1 MKLKLKEEMRILE
14 GDGYYTDSKGNK
26 RSIFRDV
33 YPNAGA
39 NGYHDWNNIYGK
51 NRYSSDHYNSEASHL
66 SVSGD
71 KSGTFNP
78 QEVNFT
84 KITPEEATEIY
95 NKGGKKLK
103 TMRAIIND
111 TDLITFNKDG
121 KVLDKWLEHGWSAN
135 NFKKYLNSGEVE
147 KAFELCNAIFLSD
160 ELEHPLSDDQLKNRK
175 AEYNDIWRTDAP
187 ADAYDSWNRPTFYS
201 KRTTYYDD
209 GYGFRD
215 EYEPATSPGFEGY
228 APINQLR
235 TSGSHSISDMEKGIQ
250 GRIDHYNELKKE
262 AQEKLDKCK
271 SDLEIAKNKIVQLDN
286 PSRSIIDNYKSL
298 GYTKER
304 LEKDINN
311 YTGKISELN
320 SELTALRQTAQNRR
334 VYARYSDVRKE
345 LLKSK
350 ELLIRLRN
358 QRYWAQSDVDRAK
371 SSYDNLVNGKASSS
385 WENNIYYK
393 KQELEKALEELAK
406 LQAKIEKLQAETTD
420 SVRDTELV
428 KAETDLNNKTNKL
441 EEINKQ
447 ISDLI
452 TYKKK

>member
-33 YPNAGA
+33 YPNAGD

-51 NRYSSDHYNSEASHL
+51 NRYSSDPSNSEASHL
-66 SVSGD
+66 TVSGD

-111 TDLITFNKDG
+111 TDLITFNNDG
-121 KVLDKWLEHGWSAN
+121 KVLDKWLNHGWSAN
-135 NFKKYLNSGEVE
+135 NFKKYLNNGEVE

-175 AEYNDIWRTDAP
+175 GEFNYIWNTDAP
-187 ADAYDSWNRPTFYS
+187 ADAYDSWNRPYIYN
-201 KRTTYYDD
+201 KRRSYYDG
-209 GYGFRD
+209 GYRT
-215 EYEPATSPGFEGY
+215 EYKPITSPEFKGH
-228 APINQLR
+228 APINPLR
-235 TSGSHSISDMEKGIQ
+235 ASGSHSISDMEKNIQ
-250 GRIDHYNELKKE
+250 GKIDRYNELKKD
-262 AQEKLDKCK
+262 AQEKLDKCN
-271 SDLEIAKNKIVQLDN
+271 SDLEIAKNKIVQFDN
-286 PSRSIIDNYKSL
+286 PSQSIINNYKSL

-311 YTGKISELN
+311 YTNEINELN
-320 SELTALRQTAQNRR
+320 SELNALRQTAQNRR
-334 VYARYSDVRKE
+334 AYARYSDVKKE

-350 ELLIRLRN
+350 ELLIRLIN
-358 QRYWAQSDVDRAK
+358 QRDWAQSDVNRAK

-393 KQELEKALEELAK
+393 KQELEKALKQLAE
-406 LQAKIEKLQAETTD
+406 LQAKIEKLQSETTD
-420 SVRDTELV
+420 SVRDSELV
-428 KAETDLNNKTNKL
+428 KAEADLNNKTNKL
-441 EEINKQ
+441 EEINNQ

>member
-1 MKLKLKEEMRILE
+1 MKLKLKEEMKILE

-33 YPNAGA
+33 YPNAGD

-51 NRYSSDHYNSEASHL
+51 NRYSSDHFNSEGSHL
-66 SVSGD
+66 NVSGD

-84 KITPEEATEIY
+84 KITPEEAAEIY

-103 TMRAIIND
+103 TMRAIIKD
-111 TDLITFNKDG
+111 TELITFNKDG
-121 KVLDKWLEHGWSAN
+121 KVLDKWLEHGWAAN
-135 NFKKYLNSGEVE
+135 DFKRYLLQGEVE
-147 KAFELCNAIFLSD
+147 KAFKLCNAIFLSD
-160 ELEHPLSDDQLKNRK
+160 ELDHPLSDDQLKNRK
-175 AEYNDIWRTDAP
+175 AEYNNIWRTDAP
-187 ADAYDSWNRPTFYS
+187 SDAYDNWNRPTFYNK
-201 KRTTYYDD
+201 KRSYYDD
-209 GYGFRD
+209 GVRT
-215 EYEPATSPGFEGY
+215 EYEPATEPKYGGY
-228 APINQLR
+228 SPINPLR
-235 TSGSHSISDMEKGIQ
+235 TSGSHSISNMEKNIQ
-250 GRIDHYNELKKE
+250 GKIDHYNELKKD
-262 AQEKLDKCK
+262 AQEKLDKCN
-271 SDLEIAKNKIVQLDN
+271 SDLEIAKNKIVQFGN
-286 PSRSIIDNYKSL
+286 PSQSIIDNYKSL

-311 YTGKISELN
+311 YTKEINELN
-320 SELTALRQTAQNRR
+320 SELSALRQTAQNRR
-334 VYARYSDVRKE
+334 VYARYSDVKKE

-358 QRYWAQSDVDRAK
+358 QRDWAQDDVNRAK

-393 KQELEKALEELAK
+393 KQELEKALKELAE
-406 LQAKIEKLQAETTD
+406 LQAKIEKLQAETSDAKLD
-420 SVRDTELV
+420 SELT
-428 KAETDLNNKTNKL
+428 KAEADLNNKTNRL
-441 EEINKQ
+441 EEINNQ

>member
-33 YPNAGA
+33 YPNAGD

-51 NRYSSDHYNSEASHL
+51 NRYSSDHYNSEAGHIN
-66 SVSGD
+66 VKGD

-84 KITPEEATEIY
+84 KITPKEAAEIY
-95 NKGGKKLK
+95 NKGGSKLK

-121 KVLDKWLEHGWSAN
+121 KILDKWLEHKWSVYDFN
-135 NFKKYLNSGEVE
+135 KYLNKGEVE
-147 KAFELCNAIFLSD
+147 NAFKLCNAIFLSD
-160 ELEHPLSDDQLKNRK
+160 ELDHPLSDDQLKNRK
-175 AEYNDIWRTDAP
+175 AEYNNIWRTDAP
-187 ADAYDSWNRPTFYS
+187 SDAYDSWNRPTFYNK
-201 KRTTYYDD
+201 KRSYYD
-209 GYGFRD
+209 GGVRT
-215 EYEPATSPGFEGY
+215 EYEPATEPKYGGY
-228 APINQLR
+228 EPINPLR
-235 TSGSHSISDMEKGIQ
+235 TSGSHSISNMEKNIQ
-250 GRIDHYNELKKE
+250 GKIGHYNELKKD
-262 AQEKLDKCK
+262 AQEKLDKCN
-271 SDLEIAKNKIVQLDN
+271 SDLEIAKNKIVQFDN
-286 PSRSIIDNYKSL
+286 PSQSIIDNYKSL

-311 YTGKISELN
+311 YTKEINELN
-320 SELTALRQTAQNRR
+320 SELNALRQTAQNRR
-334 VYARYSDVRKE
+334 AYARYSDVKKE

-358 QRYWAQSDVDRAK
+358 QRGWAQSDVNRAK

-393 KQELEKALEELAK
+393 KQELEKALKELAE
-406 LQAKIEKLQAETTD
+406 LQAKIEKLQAETSDDKLD
-420 SVRDTELV
+420 SELV
-428 KAETDLNNKTNKL
+428 KAEADLNNKTNKL
-441 EEINKQ
+441 EEINNQ